1 MKIRQTEAEKPEK
14 RVLLNTES
22 RDNLSFCFASSSR
35 VAAATNP
42 LIPAVITELRN
53 DGEELTWFSRISKSS
68 LGTFGLHHLL
78 IELKQSRNLVIHDL
92 SQSETFAIPLDELPP
107 EKYSSRSCSLSL
119 RLILFPL
126 RYRRRRRRRRRRP
139 RGH

>member
-22 RDNLSFCFASSSR
+22 RDNLSFCFASSR

-42 LIPAVITELRN
+42 LILPAVITELRN
-53 DGEELTWFSRISKSS
+53 GGEELTWFSRISKSS
-68 LGTFGLHHLL
+68 LGTFALPHLL

-126 RYRRRRRRRRRRP
+126 RRRRRRRRRRP